1 MAEASTS
8 SRPLPPHIR
17 QPQPGDGAFLASSTP
32 RPGDGAYLA
41 SQSRQNGFGS
51 RQDGSN
57 GNGQR
62 RGGNRGQGGS
72 RQTLSTGS
80 SQPVTNGGDGV
91 ERSAFGNGPRGA
103 SRNRGQS
110 SNGPIRPRQPRP
122 QAGGGASPP
131 SVKVPQLLPLDPSAA
146 TFTPGAAIRASE
158 LDRANGEHTATPS
171 TSTSNSATDDS
182 TKKGKKRNPP
192 KKNNAKK
199 RNEGGDSATTSQ
211 RNGDGE
217 LEKTV
222 PPPQIPVSGRR
233 AAFQQT
239 TKLTTTI
246 SRTSADGAAQKE
258 VAKKVEKR
266 EKRNKDEPDDLV
278 SRLIRGLK
286 NRPFLECPI
295 CFNAITPSQPVWSCL
310 PPDHPPELSTPAALA
325 LNPITGS
332 TNSSNHYTAC
342 YTPFHIDCIRD
353 WANRSL
359 TEEQERAR
367 QAGREGE
374 EIAWRCPG
382 CQKRR
387 PDRVGGYR
395 CFCGRLSHPP
405 TLTSAPHSCGDSC
418 APRAIPVPALRVKSP
433 LLYLAL
439 LITHLLPSNAPLRLR
454 TTPPCRQ
461 YVTSCALD
469 HSIAVMPITT
479 VKIFVITAPHAVTAA
494 MTRRMLSVDG
504 EGRRRRSAQDWT
516 IMEKRRHG
524 GANTIVENLAKACTI
539 VVFIPV
545 IRPVILTLSTHC
557 PARDLLPCFLATL
570 VRTALHLS
578 LPAPHPVPRHD
589 HADILVLS
597 QLLVPC
603 DELRE
608 RMENGQ
614 GEVTCERICK
624 ALRNCGRHECG
635 RMCCPLWEQANV
647 EGVFKP
653 RTMSSSVI
661 VATPLFTRRSPVVP
675 LSTARTLALDHHLR
689 VVILRP
695 LTLVTNPSNVLLVL
709 ILPPSPALAAK
720 TRPSRMSDVHK
731 IEYLVANRVASF

>member
-418 APRAIPVPALRVKSP
+418 ARKRPKCSHPCP
-433 LLYLAL
+433 LPC
-439 LITHLLPSNAPLRLR
+439 HPGPC
-454 TTPPCRQ
+454 PPCQ
-461 YVTSCALD
+461 VALVVPCPS
-469 HSIAVMPITT
+469 HHTPLT
-479 VKIFVITAPHAVTAA
+479 VKCAAATSNNAA
-494 MTRRMLSVDG
+494 MSPVCDELCSRPLNCGNADHNCQDLCHYGACKPCDQREIARCYCGDDEKDVECGWGRKTEKICARLDDNG
-504 EGRRRRSAQDWT
+504 EEETWWGKYDCGKSCESLYDCGIHPCNQTCHPHPIHPLPCPRSPS
-516 IMEKRRHG
+516 M
-524 GANTIVENLAKACTI
+524 V
-539 VVFIPV
+539 
-545 IRPVILTLSTHC
+545 THC
-557 PARDLLPCFLATL
+557 PCGTTLLSKLPGYPRPDCLAPIPTCSSSCPKTRPCG
-570 VRTALHLS
+570 HPCP
-578 LPAPHPVPRHD
+578 PADAMNVDACLTTRG
-589 HADILVLS
+589 S
-597 QLLVPC
+597 
-603 DELRE
+603 
-608 RMENGQ
+608 
-614 GEVTCERICK
+614 
-624 ALRNCGRHECG
+624 
-635 RMCCPLWEQANV
+635 V